1 MYESPIIVNVT
12 DPIFESMNKA
22 RDEYVIRACQRIGVD
37 INQEEL
43 IKALQYDRDQYEK
56 GYADGLAYKRPVE
69 TKADLIRSMS
79 DEELD
84 KFLGEVQ
91 WDVANYCG
99 GVTQKQE
106 YPVPEQRGAW
116 LDWLRQEEE
125 HGCAD

>member
-1 MYESPIIVNVT
+1 MNRPITICDRCKEN
-12 DPIFESMNKA
+12 A
-22 RDEYVIRACQRIGVD
+22 RCCLNYDGDNCRRSRTVEPTNADRIRA
-37 INQEEL
+37 
-43 IKALQYDRDQYEK
+43 
-56 GYADGLAYKRPVE
+56 
-69 TKADLIRSMS
+69 MS

-116 LDWLRQEEE
+116 LDWLKQEVTN
-125 HGCAD
+125 D

>member
-1 MYESPIIVNVT
+1 MPFNVQCKKCLHYRNEWCAEKLDSP
-12 DPIFESMNKA
+12 DPEMV
-22 RDEYVIRACQRIGVD
+22 RDCLYYRAATNSDRIRAM
-37 INQEEL
+37 
-43 IKALQYDRDQYEK
+43 
-56 GYADGLAYKRPVE
+56 
-69 TKADLIRSMS
+69 T

-116 LDWLRQEEE
+116 LEWLKEE
-125 HGCAD
+125 AT

>member
-1 MYESPIIVNVT
+1 MDVCCCSLAGTAACQHCQNNPFATDVWTNKTVT
-12 DPIFESMNKA
+12 VYHIDVGKPQTNA
-22 RDEYVIRACQRIGVD
+22 DHIRA
-37 INQEEL
+37 
-43 IKALQYDRDQYEK
+43 
-56 GYADGLAYKRPVE
+56 
-69 TKADLIRSMS
+69 MS

-116 LDWLRQEEE
+116 LDWLKQEK
-125 HGCAD
+125 ADEL